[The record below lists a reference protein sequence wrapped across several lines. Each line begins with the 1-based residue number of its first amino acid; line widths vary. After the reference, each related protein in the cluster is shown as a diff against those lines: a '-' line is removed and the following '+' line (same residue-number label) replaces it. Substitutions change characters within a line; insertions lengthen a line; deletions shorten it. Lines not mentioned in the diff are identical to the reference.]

1 MTTVTPVTLSAQI
14 GLTLGPLTLD
24 VAMEIDDGAVVAVVG
39 PNGAG
44 KTTLV
49 RALSGLLP
57 IQRGRVLID
66 GTVVEDPK
74 AGVRVG
80 PEGRNI
86 GVVFQEHRLFANLSA
101 IENVA
106 FGLRATGMPKRAA
119 RAAAADWLDR
129 VGLQDAANRR
139 PRHLSGGQAQRVA
152 LARAL
157 AIKPS
162 VLLLDEPLASVDAA
176 ARVDLRHVLRDE
188 LNRYPGAR
196 LVVTHDP
203 VEAAA
208 LAQRLVVIE
217 DGRVTQQGPLVEV
230 TARPRSPWVASM
242 VGLNLLTGTA
252 EQTLVRLANGVV
264 INTATAG
271 QGPTYVAIR
280 PNAITLHRN
289 PPESSAR
296 NLWAGEAGELN
307 LAGDRA
313 RLRIIG
319 PLPLVAEV
327 TPAAVAEL
335 HLAEGGPIWA
345 SVKATDI
352 DTYPA

>member
-1 MTTVTPVTLSAQI
+1 MTLIAEI
-14 GLTLGPLTLD
+14 GLRLGSLTLD
-24 VAMEIDDGAVVAVVG
+24 VSIEIDDDAVVAVVG

-49 RALSGLLP
+49 RALAGLLP
-57 IQRGRVLID
+57 LQRGRVLID
-66 GTVVEDPK
+66 GTVVEDPD

-86 GVVFQEHRLFANLSA
+86 GVVFQEHRLFANLTA

-106 FGLRATGMPKRAA
+106 FGVRAAGVPKRTA
-119 RAAAADWLDR
+119 RAAAAEWLAR

-139 PRHLSGGQAQRVA
+139 PRQLSGGQAQRVA

-157 AIKPS
+157 AVEPS

-176 ARVDLRHVLRDE
+176 ARVDLRHLLRDE

-208 LAQRLVVIE
+208 LAQRLIVIE

-252 EQTLVRLANGVV
+252 EQTSVRLANGVV
-264 INTATAG
+264 ITTATAG
-271 QGPTYVAIR
+271 RGPTFVAIR

-307 LAGDRA
+307 LTGDRA
-313 RLRIIG
+313 RLRILG